1 MKEAMEEALGDGQ
14 YSKQSKAV
22 KHTCMDSVISL
33 EKNLSLE
40 LNCKINPKDAMK
52 TFVVMC
58 KSWIQNAQYF

>member
-33 EKNLSLE
+33 EKKSELD
-40 LNCKINPKDAMK
+40 LNCKINPKDAIK
-52 TFVVMC
+52 TFMLWC
-58 KSWIQNAQYF
+58 AKLIEIPQYV